1 MTKTDILPSCCYVMV
16 FTIKFKSNNKAN
28 YFIKQK
34 QIYYEDI
41 RTEANSFNQTYYY
54 KKR

>member
-1 MTKTDILPSCCYVMV
+1 MV